1 MAPER
6 TGPDGA
12 RSATRAPGAS
22 GGGSRI
28 LVNVGSAPSPCNRAQ
43 RAGIFLR
50 VSAFLAIA
58 LAAPWVIVP
67 VVTIVRARHSRSL
80 DDESGDAPVDAPL
93 LSIVI
98 PARNEARNIER
109 CVRSALAAR
118 YPRLEVI
125 AVDDHSTDETG
136 AILRRIASAD
146 GRLTVVEP
154 RPLPAGWFG
163 KQWACTA
170 GAEASTGEIIAF
182 FDADT
187 EQAPDLVP
195 RAVNAMRSRGAELLT
210 VAGSQELGSFWERM
224 VQPQV
229 FAIML
234 MRYGGTESVN
244 ESARATEK
252 IANGQCI
259 FVQRQAYLDAGGH
272 GAVRDKV
279 AEDLALAQLWFTL
292 GRRSFLVLGLTQL
305 STRMYTSLRE
315 LVEGWGKNIYA
326 GGRDS
331 APLGAFGRLI
341 YPLLL
346 IAPAL
351 SGLVPPILLV
361 LSLVGVFGHSL
372 LVWSAI
378 VTGANLVWWLGVYA
392 LLRLS
397 PVYAVLHP
405 AGSAMLLYIAL
416 RSIVRGKRVQWK
428 DRDYVVVT

>member
-1 MAPER
+1 MVASDGNALAVMKVRCGSWCRER
-6 TGPDGA
+6 DASRPRA
-12 RSATRAPGAS
+12 SAGRHCAYLS
-22 GGGSRI
+22 H
-28 LVNVGSAPSPCNRAQ
+28 
-43 RAGIFLR
+43 
-50 VSAFLAIA
+50 VSALLAIA
-58 LAAPWVIVP
+58 LASPWVILP
-67 VVTIVRARHSRSL
+67 VATIVRARHSRSL
-80 DDESGDAPVDAPL
+80 DDESGDVPVDAPPV
-93 LSIVI
+93 SIVI
-98 PARNEARNIER
+98 PARNEAHNIER

-125 AVDDHSTDETG
+125 AVDDHSTDDTG
-136 AILRRIASAD
+136 AILRRIASGD
-146 GRLTVVEP
+146 SRLTVVEP
-154 RPLPAGWFG
+154 KPLPAGWFG

-170 GAEASTGEIIAF
+170 GAEASTGELIAF

-187 EQAPDLVP
+187 QQAPDLVP
-195 RAVNAMRSRGAELLT
+195 RAVNGMRSRNAELLT

-224 VQPQV
+224 VQPQI

-244 ESARATEK
+244 TSTRATEK

-259 FVQRQAYLDAGGH
+259 FVQRRAYLDAGGH

-315 LVEGWGKNIYA
+315 LVQGWGKNIYA

-331 APLGAFGRLI
+331 APFGAFGRLI

-346 IAPAL
+346 ISPAL
-351 SGLVPPILLV
+351 SGLVPPVLLV
-361 LSLVGVFGHSL
+361 LGLSGVLGHSL
-372 LVWSAI
+372 LVWAAI
-378 VTGANLVWWLGVYA
+378 VTGVNLAWWLGVYT

-397 PVYAVLHP
+397 PVYALLHP
-405 AGSAMLLYIAL
+405 AGSGMLLYIAL

-428 DRDYVVVT
+428 ERDYVVA

>member
-1 MAPER
+1 M
-6 TGPDGA
+6 
-12 RSATRAPGAS
+12 
-22 GGGSRI
+22 
-28 LVNVGSAPSPCNRAQ
+28 VNVGSAPSPCNRAQ
-43 RAGIFLR
+43 RASIFPR
-50 VSAFLAIA
+50 VSTLLAVA
-58 LAAPWVIVP
+58 LAAPWIILP

-80 DDESGDAPVDAPL
+80 DEESGEAPVDAPL
-93 LSIVI
+93 VSIVI

-109 CVRSALAAR
+109 CVRAALAAT

-136 AILRRIASAD
+136 AILRRIASGD
-146 GRLTVVEP
+146 GRLSVVVP
-154 RPLPAGWFG
+154 TPLPPGWFG

-170 GAEASTGEIIAF
+170 GAERSTGEIIAF

-187 EQAPDLVP
+187 QQAPDLVP
-195 RAVNAMRSRGAELLT
+195 RAVNGMRSRSADLLT

-224 VQPQV
+224 IQPQI

-244 ESARATEK
+244 ASTRATEK

-259 FVQRQAYLDAGGH
+259 FVQRRAYLDAGGH

-279 AEDLALAQLWFTL
+279 AEDLALAQLWFTT

-331 APLGAFGRLI
+331 APFGAFGRLI
-341 YPLLL
+341 YPLMLVS
-346 IAPAL
+346 PAL
-351 SGLVPPILLV
+351 SGVVPPILLV
-361 LSLVGVFGHSL
+361 LSMAGVLGHGL

-392 LLRLS
+392 SLRMS

-405 AGSAMLLYIAL
+405 AGSATLLYIMV

-428 DRDYVVVT
+428 ERDYVVA